1 MSALRF
7 LFVRQLRAPWTPSV
21 FAERASAPTAVSHA
35 AERGS
40 VQADR
45 RRSQPIAA
53 TGK

>member
-7 LFVRQLRAPWTPSV
+7 LFVRQLRAPWTPG
-21 FAERASAPTAVSHA
+21 FMTEHGSAPMAATRT

-40 VQADR
+40 VHGDR
-45 RRSQPIAA
+45 RRPQPIAA